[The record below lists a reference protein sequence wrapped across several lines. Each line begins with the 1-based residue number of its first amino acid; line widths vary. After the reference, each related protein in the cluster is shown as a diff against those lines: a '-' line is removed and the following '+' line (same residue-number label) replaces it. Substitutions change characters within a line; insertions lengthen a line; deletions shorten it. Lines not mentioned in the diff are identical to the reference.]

1 MRCRP
6 FSDKEK
12 YEGFSDVA
20 LIDKASASISI
31 HDPKRQSDPKK
42 AFTFDSVFG
51 QDSTQLD
58 LYNTTARRIVDSVLK
73 GYNGTI
79 FAYGQTGTGK
89 TFSMEGIRNIP
100 DLRGIIPNA
109 FQHIFDHVKIAGSET
124 QFLVRASYLEI
135 YNEDIIDLLNPGA
148 GKLELKERPD
158 VGVYVKDL
166 RSYVIKDVVGKILLF
181 CRYLQ
186 M

>member
-1 MRCRP
+1 M
-6 FSDKEK
+6 E
-12 YEGFSDVA
+12 
-20 LIDKASASISI
+20 
-31 HDPKRQSDPKK
+31 
-42 AFTFDSVFG
+42 
-51 QDSTQLD
+51 

-89 TFSMEGIRNIP
+89 TFSMEGIRDVP

-109 FQHIFDHVKIAGSET
+109 FQHIFDSVKIAGAET

-148 GKLELKERPD
+148 GKLDLKERPD
-158 VGVYVKDL
+158 IGVYVKDL
-166 RSYVIKDVVGKILLF
+166 RSFVIKDVSGIIYYKCLMDGI
-181 CRYLQ
+181 
-186 M
+186 